1 MSKYRY
7 VVECFLC
14 NNNSCF
20 RIRIL
25 DLIYF
30 LYMLCVVSYCIT
42 CCILTMSSTP
52 LASTCLAHAP
62 SWDESKNKLMVENR
76 STTPQRG
83 GSGGGGQ
90 QRGRKIGSA
99 FSHAIP
105 NVGNKT
111 RSRGTGNALSR
122 AKPIGVN
129 KVPVMPRY
137 LA

>member
-30 LYMLCVVSYCIT
+30 LYMFCVVSYCIT
-42 CCILTMSSTP
+42 CCILTMSSAP

-83 GSGGGGQ
+83 GSGGGATA
-90 QRGRKIGSA
+90 RKEDRECFQSCHTKCGEQNEERRNRECSE
-99 FSHAIP
+99 
-105 NVGNKT
+105 
-111 RSRGTGNALSR
+111 SRQTNWR
-122 AKPIGVN
+122 E
-129 KVPVMPRY
+129 
-137 LA
+137 